1 MKYFNE
7 YFRAFGMIWEANPS
21 GFFVQLILQG
31 LLACVPVA
39 TLYVTQHLLDQI
51 LTVQQLDFQ
60 TGQYLLFIALIYVFQ
75 IVFSQIQSYIS
86 FTNQHQVSAFFSDKI
101 LTKSTNIPF
110 EFNEN
115 TEYQNSLHL
124 AQQQSL
130 YKIPQVFQVFQLVL
144 VSSFSLIALVSYFFK
159 LLSDFA
165 WWIVFLAIPLSIIKW
180 ISGNALAQLDKKLVK
195 QDREA
200 NYLHQI
206 LVGVNFAK
214 EIKTLHVGTTLIDK
228 FSVLKDFIFRKKRSL
243 TLKLSFFSTVAE
255 LMEVA
260 VVLYVMYQ
268 LIDLAIAKVIG
279 ISVLVI
285 YLQGLQRI
293 QSTLKSF
300 LQSWVQLLQ
309 QRVFLSD
316 LFHYL
321 DLNEESR
328 QFKYFD
334 NHLNNSLDINHL
346 SFKYP
351 ESEKWVLSDIDVSI
365 QQGEIIAIVGANG
378 SGKSTL
384 VKLIAGLYQPSNGQI
399 RWKNTVMH
407 QIDSGILSKESTF
420 VFQDFEK
427 YFLSIAEFLGLG
439 WEGMESSP
447 KKIENALK
455 LADADS
461 FVDEFPHKYQSKLGR
476 IFGSGVQISGGQWQ
490 KLVIARA
497 FFRDTPL
504 WVFDEPTSSI
514 DALAESK
521 IFENIKAQSK
531 EKVTIIITHRLYN
544 LKFANKILV
553 MDQGRIVEQGTFD
566 ELKANSIL
574 FNQLYE
580 QQKV

>member
-75 IVFSQIQSYIS
+75 IVVSQIQSYIS

-328 QFKYFD
+328 QVKYFD

>member
-1 MKYFNE
+1 MKYFKE

-75 IVFSQIQSYIS
+75 IVVSQIQSYIS

-255 LMEVA
+255 LLEVA

-328 QFKYFD
+328 QVKYFD

>member
-1 MKYFNE
+1 MKYFKE

-328 QFKYFD
+328 QVKYFD

>member
-1 MKYFNE
+1 MKYFKE

-21 GFFVQLILQG
+21 GFLVQLILQG

-51 LTVQQLDFQ
+51 LTVQRLDFQ

-75 IVFSQIQSYIS
+75 IIVSQIQSYIS
-86 FTNQHQVSAFFSDKI
+86 FTNQYQVSAFFSDKI

-130 YKIPQVFQVFQLVL
+130 YKIPQVFQVFQSVL

-165 WWIVFLAIPLSIIKW
+165 WWIVLLAIPLSIIKW

-255 LMEVA
+255 LLEVA

-321 DLNEESR
+321 DLKEESR

-399 RWKNTVMH
+399 RWKNTEMH

-439 WEGMESSP
+439 WEGTESSP

-521 IFENIKAQSK
+521 IFENIKVQSK

>member
-1 MKYFNE
+1 MKYFKE
-7 YFRAFGMIWEANPS
+7 YFRAFGMIWEANPI
-21 GFFVQLILQG
+21 GFLVQLILQG

-39 TLYVTQHLLDQI
+39 TLYVTQRLLDQI
-51 LTVQQLDFQ
+51 LTVQKLDFE

-75 IVFSQIQSYIS
+75 IIISQIQSFIS
-86 FTNQHQVSAFFSDKI
+86 FTNQHHVSAFFSDKI

-144 VSSFSLIALVSYFFK
+144 VSSFSLIALISYFFK

-165 WWIVFLAIPLSIIKW
+165 WWIVLLAIPLSVIKW

-195 QDREA
+195 QDREV

-214 EIKTLHVGTTLIDK
+214 EIKTLHVGNTLIEK
-228 FSVLKDFIFRKKRSL
+228 FGVLKAYIFRKKRSL

-255 LMEVA
+255 LLEVA
-260 VVLYVMYQ
+260 VILYVMYQ
-268 LIDLAIAKVIG
+268 LIDLAVAKIIG

-300 LQSWVQLLQ
+300 LQNWVQLLQ

-321 DLNEESR
+321 DLEEELR
-328 QFKYFD
+328 EIKHFD
-334 NHLNNSLDINHL
+334 NRLNNSLDINQL

-351 ESEKWVLSDIDVSI
+351 ESDKWVLSDIDIHVK
-365 QQGEIIAIVGANG
+365 QGEIIAIVGANG

-384 VKLIAGLYQPSNGQI
+384 VKLIAGLYQPSIGQV
-399 RWKNTVMH
+399 RWKNTEIH
-407 QIDSGILSKESTF
+407 QIDSGVFSNESTF

-427 YFLSIAEFLGLG
+427 YFLSISEFLSLG
-439 WEGMESSP
+439 WAGAETSP
-447 KKIENALK
+447 KQIETALK
-455 LADADS
+455 LADADG
-461 FVDEFPHKYQSKLGR
+461 FVNEFPHKYQSRLGR
-476 IFGSGVQISGGQWQ
+476 IFGAGVQLSGGQWQ

-504 WVFDEPTSSI
+504 WIFDEPTSSI

-521 IFENIKAQSK
+521 IFENIKARSK

-544 LKFANKILV
+544 LKFADKIWV
-553 MDQGRIVEQGTFD
+553 MDHGRMVEQGTFD

>member
-1 MKYFNE
+1 MKYIKE
-7 YFRAFGMIWEANPS
+7 YFRAFGMIWEANPM
-21 GFFVQLILQG
+21 GFVVQLVLQG

-39 TLYVTQHLLDQI
+39 TLYATQRLLDQI
-51 LTVQQLDFQ
+51 LAVKKLDFD
-60 TGQYLLFIALIYVFQ
+60 TIQYLLFIAVIYVFN
-75 IVFSQIQSYIS
+75 ILISQIQSYIS
-86 FTNQHQVSAFFSDKI
+86 FSNQHQVSAYFSDKI
-101 LTKSTNIPF
+101 LTKSTKIPF

-144 VSSFSLIALVSYFFK
+144 VSSFSLLALLTYFFK

-165 WWIVFLAIPLSIIKW
+165 WWIILLAIPLSIIKW

-214 EIKTLHVGTTLIDK
+214 EIKTLHVGTRLIDK
-228 FSVLKDFIFRKKRSL
+228 FGILKEFIFQKKRSL
-243 TLKLSFFSTVAE
+243 QLKISFFSGVAE
-255 LMEVA
+255 LLEVA
-260 VVLYVMYQ
+260 VILYVMYQ

-300 LQSWVQLLQ
+300 LQNWVQLLQ

-321 DLNEESR
+321 DLEEES
-328 QFKYFD
+328 KSVNYFD
-334 NHLNNSLDINHL
+334 KDLTNALEVNQL

-351 ESEKWVLSDIDVSI
+351 ESDNWVLKNINFTLNK
-365 QQGEIIAIVGANG
+365 GEIIAIVGTNG

-384 VKLIAGLYQPSNGQI
+384 VKLLAGLYHPSAGQI
-399 RWKNTVMH
+399 QWKNTDIH
-407 QIDSGILSKESTF
+407 EIDAGVFSKESTF

-427 YFLSIAEFLGLG
+427 YYLSIEEFIGLG
-439 WEGMESSP
+439 WEEEKMAEKNIHDALQLAEAYEFVTKF
-447 KKIENALK
+447 KKAHQ
-455 LADADS
+455 A
-461 FVDEFPHKYQSKLGR
+461 KLGR
-476 IFGSGVQISGGQWQ
+476 IFGAGEQLSGGQWQ

-514 DALAESK
+514 DALAEAK
-521 IFENIKAQSK
+521 IFENIKLRSS
-531 EKVTIIITHRLYN
+531 EKVCIIITHRLYN
-544 LKFANKILV
+544 LKFADKILV
-553 MDQGRIVEQGTFD
+553 MDQGKIVEQGTLD
-566 ELKANSIL
+566 ELKSNSIL

-580 QQKV
+580 QQKL